1 MKNTAAYKQRLA
13 EIERTEQ
20 QQADKLKIAELERR
34 VSKLE
39 SYISVRNKRAAKK

>member
-20 QQADKLKIAELERR
+20 QQSDALKMAELERR
-34 VSKLE
+34 ISKLE
-39 SYISVRNKRAAKK
+39 SYISIKNKRAAKK